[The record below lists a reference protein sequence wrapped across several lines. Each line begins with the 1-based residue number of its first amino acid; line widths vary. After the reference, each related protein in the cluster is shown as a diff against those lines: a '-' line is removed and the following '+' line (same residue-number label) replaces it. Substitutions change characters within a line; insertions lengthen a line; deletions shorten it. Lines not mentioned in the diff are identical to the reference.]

1 MKYVAILVLLP
12 AAALGACAPSARNQ
26 ASSHR
31 DESLITPICS
41 LVGADAPTNGTK
53 VRVSAL
59 FLTDYLERS
68 SITDP
73 ACPSVRLAIYADP
86 AATKEEVDRYQRL
99 VVTSTMRDYIEDRRT
114 GVYAIDVTGR
124 LVYRKNEQLHAAIY
138 ADHVW
143 SFRRLPCTAFYSSA
157 KCKKMN

>member
-1 MKYVAILVLLP
+1 MKY
-12 AAALGACAPSARNQ
+12 AAALAILSAAALCACAPSVRSQ

-31 DESLITPICS
+31 NKNLITSICS
-41 LVGADAPTNGTK
+41 LVGAGAPTKGTK
-53 VRVSAL
+53 VRVSAY

-68 SITDP
+68 VIADS
-73 ACPSVRLAIYADP
+73 ACPTVQLALYADP
-86 AATKEEVDRYQRL
+86 AATKEEADRYQRL

-124 LVYRKNEQLHAAIY
+124 VVYRKNEQPRIAIY

-143 SFRRLPCTAFYSSA
+143 SFKRLPCTAFYSA
-157 KCKKMN
+157 ARCKKMD